1 MRLRMAST
9 ACNEAIRAA
18 RRLRVGA
25 GVRSD
30 LPGQSTVEFALVTA
44 ALLCVVVG
52 LSAFWRLAGQGVL
65 VEHAVAAASHHVA
78 GAASAV
84 ADVFAF

>member
-1 MRLRMAST
+1 MRSRMAST
-9 ACNEAIRAA
+9 ACSAMARAP
-18 RRLRVGA
+18 RVRHA
-25 GVRSD
+25 GGLS
-30 LPGQSTVEFALVTA
+30 GQSTVEFALVTA
-44 ALLCVVVG
+44 ALLCVVIG